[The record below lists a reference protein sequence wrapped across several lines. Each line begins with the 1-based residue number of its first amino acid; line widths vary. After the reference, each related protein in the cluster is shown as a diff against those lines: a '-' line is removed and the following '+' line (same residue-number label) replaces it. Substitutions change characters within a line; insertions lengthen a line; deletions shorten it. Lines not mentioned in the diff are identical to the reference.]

1 MGELPRSDGRSQ
13 QLQGGEMMNAQE
25 QYLDS
30 LAHRLVVA
38 LKAIE
43 KQAESLCEDKDSIQ
57 LFVLRVQRDA
67 ISNQIDK
74 VAVLLGNIKK
84 LGGQS

>member
-1 MGELPRSDGRSQ
+1 
-13 QLQGGEMMNAQE
+13 MMNAQE